1 MRAAEMAKGR
11 VTEVKRSNAAKF
23 AAAAAAG
30 VLALT
35 ACDNATDT
43 VDDAGNGG
51 EQTSDVRVGLAYD
64 VGGRG
69 DRSFNDSAYRGL
81 TQAAESLG
89 VETRDFEPAD
99 GEPESAKEE
108 RLATM
113 AEEGFDVV
121 IAVGFAYAESVQAV
135 AEEYPDVHFAI
146 VDSEIDGLHNV
157 TSLVFAEE
165 QASFLAGAAAALS
178 TEEDHVGF
186 IGGVETPL
194 IQKFEA
200 GFVAGVEHVN
210 EDIDVE
216 IDYISQPPDFS
227 GFSDP
232 AAGRETAQAQYDRGA
247 DVIYHAAGASGNG
260 VLQSAVEND
269 FLFIGVDSDQ
279 YANAEDDQKPYVLT
293 SAIKQVDV
301 AVYELI
307 QDAVEGDVEGG
318 IQRFDLA
325 SGGVDYTQSNEEL
338 IAPLVEELDGY
349 KQQIIDGEIEVPTAP

>member
-1 MRAAEMAKGR
+1 M
-11 VTEVKRSNAAKF
+11 KRSNAVRF

-30 VLALT
+30 ALALT

-43 VDDAGNGG
+43 ADEGSGG
-51 EQTSDVRVGLAYD
+51 EATSDVRVGLAYD

-81 TQAAESLG
+81 TQAADSLG

-146 VDSEIDGLHNV
+146 VDSEIDGVHNV

-165 QASFLAGAAAALS
+165 QASFLAGAAAALA

-194 IQKFEA
+194 IHKFQAGFEA
-200 GFVAGVEHVN
+200 GVAQVDDSIEVEV
-210 EDIDVE
+210 
-216 IDYISQPPDFS
+216 DYISQPPDFS

-260 VLQSAVEND
+260 VLQAAVEND

-279 YANAEDDQKPYVLT
+279 YENAEDDQKPYVLT

-301 AVYELI
+301 AVFELI
-307 QDAVEGDVEGG
+307 ADAVEGDVQGG

-325 SGGVDYTQSNEEL
+325 SGGVDYTKSNEEL
-338 IAPLVEELDGY
+338 IEPLVEDLDGY
-349 KQQIIDGEIEVPTAP
+349 RQQIIDGEIEVPTEP

>member
-1 MRAAEMAKGR
+1 M
-11 VTEVKRSNAAKF
+11 KRSNAAKF
-23 AAAAAAG
+23 AAIAAAS

-35 ACDNATDT
+35 ACDNPAEESGSETE
-43 VDDAGNGG
+43 G
-51 EQTSDVRVGLAYD
+51 EESTDVRVGLAYD

-81 TQAAESLG
+81 ERAADELG
-89 VETRDFEPAD
+89 VETRDFEPTD
-99 GEPESAKEE
+99 GEAESAKAD
-108 RLATM
+108 RLGTM

-121 IAVGFAYAESVQAV
+121 IAVGFAYAESVESV
-135 AEEYPDVHFAI
+135 AADYPDVQFAI
-146 VDSEIDGLHNV
+146 VDSEIEDIDNV

-200 GFVAGVEHVN
+200 GFVQGVEHVDS
-210 EDIDVE
+210 DISIE
-216 IDYISQPPDFS
+216 IDYLSQPPDFS

-232 AAGRETAQAQYDRGA
+232 AQGREAAQAQHDRGA

-260 VLQSAVEND
+260 VLQAAEEND
-269 FLFIGVDSDQ
+269 FLFVGVDSDQ
-279 YANAEDDQKPYVLT
+279 YENADDSQKPYVLT

-301 AVYELI
+301 AVFEMI
-307 QDAVEGDVEGG
+307 KAVVDGDPQSG

-325 SGGVDYTQSNEEL
+325 DGGVDYTTSNEEL
-338 IAPLVEELDGY
+338 ISPVQEELDGL
-349 KQQIIDGEIEVPTAP
+349 KQQIIDGEIEVSSTP